1 MGVTFS
7 ASEDLKAWGGDV
19 GYGGDL
25 LSDSERSLAMA
36 YGAAESPHQERPSRV
51 SVLVGPDG
59 KVAKTYEV
67 SDAEAHPGDVLADLD

>member
-1 MGVTFS
+1 MFGIS
-7 ASEDLKAWGGDV
+7 HRCL
-19 GYGGDL
+19 
-25 LSDSERSLAMA
+25 
-36 YGAAESPHQERPSRV
+36 V